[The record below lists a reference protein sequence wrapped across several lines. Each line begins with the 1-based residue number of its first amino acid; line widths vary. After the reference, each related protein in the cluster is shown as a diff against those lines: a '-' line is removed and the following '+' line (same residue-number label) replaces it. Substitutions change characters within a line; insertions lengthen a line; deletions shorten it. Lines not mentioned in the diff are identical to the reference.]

1 MYFLS
6 GWPKRLLCPLGS
18 PAEAPF
24 HVQSDPQRTFFAVLA
39 PARLSIWYS
48 RVSRASRRF
57 LPASRHNPAPN
68 FHPESGTPALS
79 HQTQSSS
86 PSLFH
91 LLGCA
96 NPRIWTRPL
105 ARAPEWMPSL
115 LPQIPAPPCVGPAAA
130 HSADPTRSF
139 GRVQTFL
146 PLSSPI
152 RRGTNLF
159 KLSTTRNLAAVVFL
173 VLPCFKGHCFE
184 VGESLLGFTQSVPDL
199 TCGDN
204 ISSNY
209 SQRLFFFFTECL
221 VTQFLALPQ
230 LLSTFRSV
238 IFSAA
243 LGLFCREL

>member
-57 LPASRHNPAPN
+57 LPASRHHPAPN
-68 FHPESGTPALS
+68 FHPESGTPAPS
-79 HQTQSSS
+79 HQTHLSS

-105 ARAPEWMPSL
+105 ARAPGGMPSL
-115 LPQIPAPPCVGPAAA
+115 LPQIPVPPCVGPAAA

-139 GRVQTFL
+139 GRAPIFL
-146 PLSSPI
+146 LLSSPI
-152 RRGTNLF
+152 RRRTNLV
-159 KLSTTRNLAAVVFL
+159 KLSDRKSVV
-173 VLPCFKGHCFE
+173 
-184 VGESLLGFTQSVPDL
+184 
-199 TCGDN
+199 
-204 ISSNY
+204 
-209 SQRLFFFFTECL
+209 
-221 VTQFLALPQ
+221 
-230 LLSTFRSV
+230 
-238 IFSAA
+238 
-243 LGLFCREL
+243 